1 MTGYWLGVLRLLGS
15 RLRGCPYRV
24 EGSAEHRDNVDHS
37 QGRRRVRVCKGVDGS
52 YGLSCPSKRLST
64 MRGFVAV
71 VVVGEHC
78 CL

>member
-37 QGRRRVRVCKGVDGS
+37 QGRRRVRVCKGVDGLC
-52 YGLSCPSKRLST
+52 GLSCPSMQLST
-64 MRGFVAV
+64 VRGFVAV
-71 VVVGEHC
+71 VVMVSIVV
-78 CL
+78 